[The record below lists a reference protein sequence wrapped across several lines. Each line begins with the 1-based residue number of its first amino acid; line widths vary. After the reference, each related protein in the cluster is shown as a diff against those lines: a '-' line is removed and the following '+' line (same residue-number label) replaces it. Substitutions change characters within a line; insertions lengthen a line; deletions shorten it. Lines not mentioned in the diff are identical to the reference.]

1 MSGRLRR
8 HAVGIRDNRSCWHR
22 GHSSWFVAD
31 GTEADEQPPAQ
42 HQYGER
48 ACSQAEKRRVYVRHL
63 AALTDLMTTSFK
75 WHSAEKTG
83 IEGEAKLAIALE
95 LGGKIAVARTTSFEV
110 DLISTPEIREL
121 AVSATNA
128 IENYWPLGQGPHD
141 FEKVRSQLIRAMR
154 ADLGEPPADGVT

>member
-1 MSGRLRR
+1 MLWGYVITG
-8 HAVGIRDNRSCWHR
+8 AVGIV
-22 GHSSWFVAD
+22 GTALGSWLT
-31 GTEADEQPPAQ
+31 GRKQTSNLRLSISTEN
-42 HQYGER
+42 ER
-48 ACSQAEKRRVYVRHL
+48 AHKAEKRRVYVRHL

-121 AVSATNA
+121 AVSATTA